1 MKERIPMSIILPH
14 IDRLKPYMSGAAT
27 PNNGTAIRL
36 HLNENPYP
44 PSERV
49 LAALQSIGER
59 LVRRYPD
66 NQNGMLRSAVAR
78 HYGRNEDEV
87 FCGNGSSEIISLLFK
102 AFLGPGRRI
111 AIPDPSFALYQTVA
125 AIHRTA
131 CERIPNLEDLSIDVE
146 ALVRSTADAAVLVN
160 PHAPSGKL
168 LPLDEV
174 ERIAKHY
181 RGLIIVDE
189 AYIDFC
195 SDVHGAP
202 PTALP
207 LLGKYP
213 NLLILRTFSK
223 AYAMCGMRVGYC
235 FASPALIGA
244 LNKAKD
250 LYNVDQVSAVL
261 AAAALSDE
269 AYLKQTTAAIR
280 RTRDAFSAAMTGL
293 GFHVYSSDTNFVL
306 CSVPASLGANGAQS
320 LCSMLAERNIHVRHF
335 DTPRLCDKL
344 RISIGTD
351 AEMDA
356 LLKELSTLL
365 G

>member
-1 MKERIPMSIILPH
+1 MKERIPLSIILPH
-14 IDRLKPYMSGAAT
+14 IDQLKPYAVGAAT
-27 PNNGTAIRL
+27 THNETAVRL

-49 LAALQSIGER
+49 LDALHSIGER

-66 NQNGMLRSAVAR
+66 NQNGMLRSALAR
-78 HYGRNEDEV
+78 HYGRSEAEI

-102 AFLGPGRRI
+102 AFLGPDRRI

-125 AIHRTA
+125 SIHRTA
-131 CERIPNLEDLSIDVE
+131 CEMIPNLEDLSVDAD
-146 ALVRSTADAAVLVN
+146 ALIRSTADAAVLIN

-168 LPLDEV
+168 LPLAEV
-174 ERIAKHY
+174 ERIVKRY
-181 RGLIIVDE
+181 QGLLIIDE

-195 SDVHGAP
+195 SDVHGAS

-207 LLGKYP
+207 LLDKYP
-213 NLLILRTFSK
+213 NLIILRTFSK
-223 AYAMCGMRVGYC
+223 SYAMCGMRVGYC
-235 FASPALIGA
+235 FANPALIGA

-250 LYNVDQVSAVL
+250 LYNIDQVSAVL
-261 AAAALSDE
+261 AAAALSDK

-280 RTRDAFSAAMTGL
+280 RTKDAFSAAMTGM
-293 GFHVYSSDTNFVL
+293 GFRVYPSDTNFVL
-306 CSVPASLGANGAQS
+306 CATPASLGVDGARS
-320 LCSMLAERNIHVRHF
+320 LCARLAERNVYVRHS
-335 DTPRLCDKL
+335 DSHRLRDKL

-356 LLKELSTLL
+356 LVKELSQLL